1 MQFQSFLISEL
12 VTTLQNAL
20 LLCFNIFII
29 PITQITDKEK
39 LNPATVISIR
49 NDSSYLLALSKTE
62 LIHELG
68 WGAGPLIAV
77 SRSTGAA
84 NRKELRNLHTASRG
98 YRRVPRT
105 AQIPPPEEWL
115 TAYPGLPDC

>member
-1 MQFQSFLISEL
+1 MPCCCLLTSF
-12 VTTLQNAL
+12 
-20 LLCFNIFII
+20 FNTM
-29 PITQITDKEK
+29 TQITDKEN
-39 LNPATVISIR
+39 LNPATITSIR
-49 NDSSYLLALSKTE
+49 NYSSYLLALSKTE
-62 LIHELG
+62 LIHELVC
-68 WGAGPLIAV
+68 GAGPLIAV
-77 SRSTGAA
+77 SRSSGAA